1 MDIFLHSHTSIITTN
16 KPNKVEEIFEPR
28 LEEDQVFPHERWKE
42 SLGDRNI
49 WCKGLKKM
57 ANAQHI

>member
-49 WCKGLKKM
+49 
-57 ANAQHI
+57 